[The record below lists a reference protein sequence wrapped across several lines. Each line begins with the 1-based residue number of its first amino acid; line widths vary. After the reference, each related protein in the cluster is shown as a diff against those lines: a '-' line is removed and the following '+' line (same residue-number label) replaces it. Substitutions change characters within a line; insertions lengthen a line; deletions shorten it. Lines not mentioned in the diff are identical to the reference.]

1 MMEIKDITSL
11 AVVAAKSNSK
21 QPLNYQY
28 NGQALTHDAINST
41 LRDELNELAGSFTKF
56 AQNKHLIFQIMTEV
70 IDEVLPV
77 KVLDR
82 YMEFAE
88 VKNLS
93 QNQKA
98 VFKQKV
104 GRERAKKN
112 FVTRV
117 GLAGVYETFKLDSE
131 IIEVTM
137 TAVGGAAQIGIEE
150 FLDGTVDFS
159 ELLEIILEGLDEA
172 IYLEVAEALKAMVAN
187 LSVYNKYST
196 NGFVENK
203 FDQVLATADAYGPST
218 IYCTYEFAATMI
230 PADEWAS
237 NEMKNER
244 WSKGFIANYKGHKV
258 IILPQSVTEDNSE
271 KVIDPSWAYIFPAG
285 MKPVKL
291 AFEGQTLMREVENDD
306 WSKDIQVYKKFGVAT
321 VSATNA
327 YTAYQNTAL
336 VKSNSLA

>member
-1 MMEIKDITSL
+1 MEFVTMKDL
-11 AVVAAKSNSK
+11 AVVAARSNSK
-21 QPLNYQY
+21 KPLNYQY
-28 NGQALTHDAINST
+28 NGQALTHEAINDT
-41 LRDELNELAGSFTKF
+41 LRDELNDLAGTYAKFT
-56 AQNKHLIFQIMTEV
+56 QNKHLVFQLMTEV
-70 IDEVLPV
+70 IDEVLPQ

-82 YMEFAE
+82 YTEFAE
-88 VKNLS
+88 VKNFA

-98 VFKQKV
+98 VFKQKT

-117 GLAGVYETFKLDSE
+117 GLAGVYETFKLGSE
-131 IIEVTM
+131 TIEVTM

-150 FLDGTVDFS
+150 FLDGNVDFS

-172 IYLEVAEALKAMVAN
+172 IYLEVAHALEAMIAN
-187 LSVYNKYST
+187 LSIYNKYST
-196 NGFVENK
+196 NGFIEQK

-230 PADEWAS
+230 PADNWAS
-237 NEMKNER
+237 DEMKNER

-258 IILPQSVTEDNSE
+258 VILPQSVTEDNSE
-271 KVIDPSWAYIFPAG
+271 KVIDPSWAYIFPSN

-291 AFEGQTLMREVENDD
+291 AFEGQTLMREVENND

-321 VSATNA
+321 VTATNA

-336 VKSNSLA
+336 TKSNSLA

>member
-1 MMEIKDITSL
+1 MMELKDIRSL
-11 AVVAAKSNSK
+11 AIVAAKSNSK

-56 AQNKHLIFQIMTEV
+56 AQNKHLIFQLMTEV
-70 IDEVLPV
+70 IDEVLPK

-88 VKNLS
+88 VKNFS

-172 IYLEVAEALKAMVAN
+172 IYIEVAKALEAMASGLKNNNKASNNGFDEALFDKMVAI
-187 LSVYNKYST
+187 
-196 NGFVENK
+196 
-203 FDQVLATADAYGPST
+203 ADSYGIAT
-218 IYCTYEFAATMI
+218 IYCTYEFAATMK
-230 PADEWAS
+230 PADAWAS
-237 NEMKNER
+237 DDLKNER
-244 WSKGFIANYKGHKV
+244 WGKGFISNYKGHKV
-258 IILPQSVTEDNSE
+258 VILPQSVTEGNGE
-271 KVIDPSWAYIFPAG
+271 KVINPSWAYIFPG
-285 MKPVKL
+285 DLKPIKL

-321 VSATNA
+321 VTNTNA
-327 YTAYQNTAL
+327 YAAYENTGL
-336 VKSNSLA
+336 SKSLA